1 MRIDVVTTFPE
12 LFAAVSPGV
21 LGVSIPARAIA
32 AGALEVVATNIRD
45 FATDKHHKTDD
56 RPFGGGPGMV
66 MLCQPLFDAVMAV
79 EAKGPPVAAPDTP
92 APTARR
98 VLLTP
103 QGVPLTQGLVEELAK
118 EPRLVLIAGH
128 YEGIDERVID
138 ELAPIEVSLG
148 DYVLS
153 GGEIAALVL
162 IDAIARLLPGVLG
175 HELSSVEDSFGRVDV
190 PAAAKPSRRE
200 REQARK
206 QALTAA
212 LESPATPTPPTPT
225 PAAAAPAQ
233 MPLAQGFAAAP
244 ADLAGRC
251 VRLLDCPQYTKPR
264 EWRGRE
270 VPEVLLS
277 GDHARIAAWR
287 LEQRIARTR
296 ARRPELLG

>member
-12 LFAAVSPGV
+12 LFAAASPAV

-45 FATDKHHKTDD
+45 FATDKHRKTDD

-66 MLCQPLFDAVMAV
+66 MLCQPLFDAVVAV
-79 EAKGPPVAAPDTP
+79 EHQGPPVP
-92 APTARR
+92 ARR

-103 QGVPLTQGLVEELAK
+103 QGVPLTQVLVEELAK

-128 YEGIDERVID
+128 YEGIDERVIE

-162 IDAIARLLPGVLG
+162 IDAIARLQPGVLG
-175 HELSSVEDSFGRVDV
+175 HELSNVEDSFGRVNV
-190 PAAAKPSRRE
+190 PLPPRPSRRE
-200 REQARK
+200 RELARR
-206 QALTAA
+206 QALRASLDPPT
-212 LESPATPTPPTPT
+212 TPTTPTTPTKPPTAI
-225 PAAAAPAQ
+225 PAAENSQPPISQ
-233 MPLAQGFAAAP
+233 PLA
-244 ADLAGRC
+244 DVAGRW

-264 EWRGRE
+264 EWHGRG

-296 ARRPELLG
+296 VRRPDLLA